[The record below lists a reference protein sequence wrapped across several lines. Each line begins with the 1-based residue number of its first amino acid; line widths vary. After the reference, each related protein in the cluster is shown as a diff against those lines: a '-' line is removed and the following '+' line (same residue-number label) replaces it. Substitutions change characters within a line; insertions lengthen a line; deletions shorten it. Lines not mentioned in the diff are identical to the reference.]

1 MAKHPRWRLVR
12 WKVAGGPERFPARIG
27 AGSGLDLPMH
37 SDLVEQEE
45 FVHHSPKFYACALS
59 TRPCFDKQFASILA
73 GLILPYVPSC
83 PKR

>member
-1 MAKHPRWRLVR
+1 MGVIFAQFCKYRDGQAPRWRLVR
-12 WKVAGGPERFPARIG
+12 WEVAGGPERFPARIG

-59 TRPCFDKQFASILA
+59 TRPV
-73 GLILPYVPSC
+73 LINNSHPFLPV
-83 PKR
+83 